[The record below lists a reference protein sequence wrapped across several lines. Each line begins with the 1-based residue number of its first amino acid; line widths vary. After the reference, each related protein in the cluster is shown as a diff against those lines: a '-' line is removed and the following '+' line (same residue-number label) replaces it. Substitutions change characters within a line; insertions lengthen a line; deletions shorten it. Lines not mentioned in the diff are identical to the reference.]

1 MIYFVYDYNKKK
13 VYKMKKVLI
22 ACMALVTLGSADGYT
37 QADRILDMQKMA
49 QAMQDIQSG
58 FFYNNLDIVTAGAT
72 DLSKTIIHVGPT
84 KEEKNTKDVY
94 EKWMNDNSAMT
105 GRTQRRI
112 QKYAEDIVEHFKSGD
127 AKYALHVY
135 NRVAEE
141 CMKCHTSLRK
151 W

>member
-1 MIYFVYDYNKKK
+1 
-13 VYKMKKVLI
+13 MKKVLI
-22 ACMALVTLGSADGYT
+22 TCMALVTLGTADGYT

-58 FFYNNLDIVTAGAT
+58 FFYNNLDIVTAGAN
-72 DLSKTIIHVGPT
+72 DLKNTIIKVGPT
-84 KEEKNTKDVY
+84 TAEQNTKDVY

-105 GRTQRRI
+105 GRTQKRI
-112 QKYAEDIVEHFKSGD
+112 QRYAKDIVEHFKAGD
-127 AKYALHVY
+127 AQYALNIY
-135 NRVAEE
+135 NRVTAE